1 MQILLRGGTLIDARG
16 GEPLV
21 NAGLLIEQG
30 VILKIGAATDFAE
43 TPECPVVDCT
53 GKTIT
58 SSDYPLP
65 HPPSH
70 RTKTQ
75 QPSQNKG

>member
-53 GKTIT
+53 GKTIIPGLINCHVHFLIEPYAWT
-58 SSDYPLP
+58 VI
-65 HPPSH
+65 
-70 RTKTQ
+70 K
-75 QPSQNKG
+75 K